1 MWSNKITRLLR
12 YLKDILAALLMGIGI
27 LLPPPE
33 SAKAANPS
41 STSDIQTIE
50 QRVAT
55 VRRHLHNQQLG
66 QSANVD
72 KSDQTS
78 TERLAQWYNWPNWG
92 NWNNWPN
99 WRNWGNWFNR

>member
-1 MWSNKITRLLR
+1 
-12 YLKDILAALLMGIGI
+12 MGIGI
-27 LLPPPE
+27 SLPPAE
-33 SAKAANPS
+33 SAKGATPPS
-41 STSDIQTIE
+41 ISDKQTIE

-55 VRRHLHNQQLG
+55 VRRYLHNQQLG

-78 TERLAQWYNWPNWG
+78 TETLAQWYNWPNWS

-99 WRNWGNWFNR
+99 WRNWGNWLNR